1 MSLIWTALNG
11 DSAALSNT
19 VMTSAVGAGMN
30 LLHSKLAGGNPT
42 GVKFYY
48 DAKAGGKIVNVI
60 ARKVAGA
67 AAAMAKEKV
76 EGALKKLLGGKKLDP
91 GQTAATWLSE
101 QEKLASQEEA
111 NYGTL
116 HDVDALDD
124 WGNPCRDAVML
135 AIPVS
140 PPVSVS
146 VSEYG
151 GKMIKGMSNNWLVW
165 YDTTGLVNV
174 SSDKNLV
181 LTQVTGRDY
190 SRKELVSNGDI
201 HFSVSG
207 HITSNIPDI
216 YPSKEVQKFRQI
228 MRYRGIV
235 DVNNEILDQWG
246 ISKIVI
252 QSFNLPTT
260 EGNKAIQDYS
270 FECVGIQ
277 PDQEADVREDTIKV
291 YDEQESSVASTAN
304 KSLTWKD
311 VLNGQ
316 LNGLKTQAMDTASQG
331 LGLATGMLDGVF

>member
-1 MSLIWTALNG
+1 MSLIWTAIKG
-11 DSAALSNT
+11 DSAALGGALMS
-19 VMTSAVGAGMN
+19 SAVGAGVN

-48 DAKAGGKIVNVI
+48 DAKAGGKIVNVM
-60 ARKVAGA
+60 ARKAAGA
-67 AAAMAKEKV
+67 AASMAQEKIQGEV
-76 EGALKKLLGGKKLDP
+76 KKLLGGKKLDP
-91 GQTAATWLSE
+91 RKTSASWLSE
-101 QEKLASQEEA
+101 QEKLASEEES

-116 HDVDALDD
+116 YGVNALDD
-124 WGNPCRDAVML
+124 WGNPCRDAIML

-140 PPVSVS
+140 PPVSVE

-151 GKMIKGMSNNWLVW
+151 GKLIKGMSSNYLVW

-201 HFSVSG
+201 RFSVSG

-246 ISKIVI
+246 VSKIVI
-252 QSFNLPTT
+252 QSFSLPAS

-277 PDQEADVREDTIKV
+277 PDKEADVREDTIKV
-291 YDEQESSVASTAN
+291 YDEQKAIKIKDPN
-304 KSLTWKD
+304 QPLTWKD
-311 VLNGQ
+311 VLKGQ
-316 LNGLKTQAMDTASQG
+316 MEGAVGVVADTTVQG
-331 LGLATGMLDGVF
+331 LSLATHMLDGAI